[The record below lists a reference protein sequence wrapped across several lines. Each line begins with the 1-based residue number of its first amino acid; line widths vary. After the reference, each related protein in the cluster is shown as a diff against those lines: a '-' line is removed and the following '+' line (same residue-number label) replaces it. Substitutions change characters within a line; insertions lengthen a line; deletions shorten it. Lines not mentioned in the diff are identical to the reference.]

1 MTSAVP
7 GHASQQAAPAPVA
20 DGLAVR
26 MRGASAVVG
35 GTTVWSDVS
44 LDVAAGEFVAVL
56 GPNGCGKSTLLK
68 VLLGLTPSH
77 GMVEVLGARPGRR
90 TNRIG
95 YLPQRRAFDASV
107 RIRGIDVVALG
118 LGGARGGS
126 RGPWLP
132 RLLAPRRFAP
142 RRRRLEHVIEVVG
155 AADYARRPLGRCSG
169 GEQKRRLIA
178 PAPVR
183 PPELL

>member
-1 MTSAVP
+1 MTSTVP
-7 GHASQQAAPAPVA
+7 SHASQQAAPTPVA
-20 DGLAVR
+20 DGVAVR

-90 TNRIG
+90 NNRIG

-107 RIRGIDVVALG
+107 RIRGIDVVSLG
-118 LGGARGGS
+118 LDGARWGTPV
-126 RGPWLP
+126 PWLT
-132 RLLAPRRFAP
+132 RLLAPRRFAE
-142 RRRRLEHVIEVVG
+142 RRRRLEQVIEVVG
-155 AADYARRPLGRCSG
+155 ATDYARRPIG
-169 GEQKRRLIA
+169 Q
-178 PAPVR
+178 
-183 PPELL
+183 LLRW

>member
-1 MTSAVP
+1 MTDTVP
-7 GHASQQAAPAPVA
+7 GNASQQAAPAPVA
-20 DGLAVR
+20 DGAAVR

-35 GTTVWSDVS
+35 GTTVWSDMS

-77 GMVEVLGARPGRR
+77 GMVEVLGARPGGRS
-90 TNRIG
+90 NRIG

-118 LGGARGGS
+118 LDGARGGTPVP
-126 RGPWLP
+126 RLT
-132 RLLAPRRFAP
+132 RLLAPRRFAD
-142 RRRRLEHVIEVVG
+142 RRQRLEQVTAG
-155 AADYARRPLGRCSG
+155 AWARDS
-169 GEQKRRLIA
+169 A
-178 PAPVR
+178 
-183 PPELL
+183 